1 MIALI
6 FSDSLFQLLTGM
18 SGLMTLLSYIK
29 SEWYND
35 VFILV
40 ATTASIFL
48 INNLKREDT
57 SIKSIML
64 VTPLVILSLSWRIN
78 YGQEFTSF
86 SMMPQFKYAD
96 SILVILSV
104 ILYDCIGKL
113 NHTKDDGGLA
123 QKAPDVLF
131 DDDESDDLLG
141 RRASVRRT
149 ARILMSN
156 NNEKGAFG
164 VAVTGGWGSGKSWY
178 MKALQKE
185 LEANNRLCFTFRPW
199 LYKDKDITLSFCKKL
214 QTVLKGEGV
223 EIDNLQNLI
232 ASLLKDMGGYGAISF
247 LMTSWHKPSREEI
260 INDITEELS
269 QSHKQ
274 IFVFMDECDRLS
286 AQELLQV
293 FSLIRNVCDF
303 PNICYIL
310 SYDTEVVN
318 HLLGNEKSG
327 IKYVSKMINL
337 SIPLERIDNE
347 MLSSV
352 IQQIM
357 PDSVAKH
364 LSKDK
369 LRIPYLTKFL
379 PTVRE
384 VKHYLN
390 VLSADIVKQK
400 EIFDKAF
407 LSYSDWLILELI
419 KYNMIILNWVIN
431 NFDIFSIFIIFAT
444 IIKTSSR

>member
-1 MIALI
+1 MSKTSKNFRYTLWTIILSMIVLI
-6 FSDSLFQLLTGM
+6 ISDSLFQLLTGV
-18 SGLMTLLSYIK
+18 SGLMTLLSNIK

-78 YGQEFTSF
+78 HGQEFTSF
-86 SMMPQFKYAD
+86 SMIPQFKYAD

-113 NHTKDDGGLA
+113 NHPKVDGGLA

-199 LYKDKDITLSFCKKL
+199 LYKDKDITLISVRNYKL
-214 QTVLKGEGV
+214 
-223 EIDNLQNLI
+223 
-232 ASLLKDMGGYGAISF
+232 S
-247 LMTSWHKPSREEI
+247 
-260 INDITEELS
+260 
-269 QSHKQ
+269 
-274 IFVFMDECDRLS
+274 
-286 AQELLQV
+286 
-293 FSLIRNVCDF
+293 
-303 PNICYIL
+303 
-310 SYDTEVVN
+310 
-318 HLLGNEKSG
+318 
-327 IKYVSKMINL
+327 
-337 SIPLERIDNE
+337 
-347 MLSSV
+347 
-352 IQQIM
+352 
-357 PDSVAKH
+357 
-364 LSKDK
+364 
-369 LRIPYLTKFL
+369 
-379 PTVRE
+379 
-384 VKHYLN
+384 
-390 VLSADIVKQK
+390 
-400 EIFDKAF
+400 
-407 LSYSDWLILELI
+407 
-419 KYNMIILNWVIN
+419 
-431 NFDIFSIFIIFAT
+431 
-444 IIKTSSR
+444 